1 MKIGI
6 IGASGVELAAMRIA
20 MEKMNH
26 EVVVI
31 CEDDIE
37 RSNDAVLFCG
47 HPSANIGENLLE
59 FIDVPTKDTSF
70 RGGSR
75 GKGGKIKYARR

>member
-6 IGASGVELAAMRIA
+6 VGASGAEFAAMRIA

-31 CEDDIE
+31 CEDDIKE
-37 RSNDAVLFCG
+37 SIPVFCG
-47 HPSANIGENLLE
+47 SPLPDVGVFPE
-59 FIDVPTKDTSF
+59 FISIPTKDNSF
-70 RGGSR
+70 RRGSR
-75 GKGGKIKYARR
+75 GKGGKIKYARK